1 MNEHHGHAKPQQLPM
16 TDEEWHLLLPR
27 GREVMLSLWQQVE
40 QLKKS
45 LAEQRLNTDL
55 TALFGEA
62 KDILATSA
70 QPRTGK
76 RVLVADDSAIIRK
89 LVRNL
94 AEKAGSQLF
103 EAQDGAEALKI
114 IQEQEIDL
122 LILDINMP
130 KINGIQVLQALRAH
144 DRYKQLPVV
153 MLTTS
158 SNAHDVSQAIAGRV
172 LAYLLKDNR
181 EDLATKL
188 LQHMQAP

>member
-1 MNEHHGHAKPQQLPM
+1 MSEHHGHAKPQHLPM
-16 TDEEWHLLLPR
+16 TDEEWHLLQPR
-27 GREVMLSLWQQVE
+27 GREVMLSLWQQIE

-62 KDILATSA
+62 KDVLATSA
-70 QPRTGK
+70 QPRAGK

-114 IQEQEIDL
+114 IQEQEVDL

-158 SNAHDVSQAIAGRV
+158 SSAHDVREAIAGRV